1 MVESR
6 PPMFCSSCGAQLS
19 STGRF
24 CSSCGAPVDLDAAST
39 IVGNDPSAAGDE
51 ETLAPSTPRRTPAPP
66 RTPSQRTPSAVS
78 LPLSSSDPIGG
89 GRFVPGQIVAER
101 YRIVALAGRGGM
113 GEVYRAED
121 LKLAQIVAIKFLPES
136 LSKDPGALARFHSEV
151 RIARQVSHPNVCR
164 MFDIGDADGVTF
176 LTMEYVDGED
186 LSSLV
191 RRIGRLSPDKA
202 TEIAR
207 QTCAGLAAAHERGVI
222 HRDLKPANLML
233 DSAGKI
239 RITDFGL
246 AGIAAS
252 IQGAEVRAG
261 TPAYMAPE
269 QLAGKEVTVKSDLY
283 SLGLVLY
290 EILTGKRAFEATTL
304 PELIKQ
310 REEST
315 PTSPFS
321 LVRDLDPLLE
331 RVILRCLQKDPALRP
346 ASALQVAAALPG
358 GDPLAAA
365 LAAGETPSPQMVAA
379 AGENAGLTPRW
390 ALAALAA
397 VLLGTL
403 LFTYLGVKENGL
415 ERMHPDRS
423 PEVLARHA
431 EEIIAKLDYPARAGD
446 RVGGFSY
453 DYDFLSYVSK
463 NSKSQQDWSQILSQR
478 PQLLDYWYR
487 QSPSEMIPQGWWN
500 VMTPGVVTFDDPPPT
515 LSGMITLWMDAEG
528 RLLWLQA
535 IPQEVEA
542 QVPTAQGAAQPAAPA
557 VDWSALF
564 AAAEIDPARLRP
576 ATPTWI
582 SLAGTDT
589 RAAWDGTWPGSGRPL
604 HVEAAALRGKPVF
617 FSLIGPWT
625 KPERVRPDK
634 GSAADKAGSIFGLT
648 RAIVVV
654 VGGLW
659 FAMRNLA
666 RGRGDRRGAWRLAC
680 VVFAVQIATFLCR
693 AHFVADRN
701 VLLLTVMAVSTGLFA
716 AGAMWLLYIALEP
729 YVRRNWP
736 QTIISWTRL
745 TAGRLRDPL
754 VGRDLVTGV
763 VMGMAWILVF
773 EAGVLFR
780 MRTGA
785 PPQLP
790 VAEYLLG
797 TREAAAVW
805 LNRVVNSISAGFLFC
820 VGAAAGVG
828 AESLGGRGA
837 LCRYLHRAK
846 NSGQRSHRRG
856 NHRVDG
862 DLRHRRDCRGAF
874 RLDRAGNRHVH
885 GQRAAESAVHA
896 GFFELVRR
904 ALPFY
909 RADLRG
915 HRCVGLLQFPR
926 RQAAVEG
933 RTFRLATPPAAR
945 GFRSSARTEAQ
956 LPRLCRT
963 LAVTVALS
971 VSSSPSAR
979 LAASRAFSRNDESSR
994 NAQRSTNGW
1003 LAASKGLRR
1012 RVAAPRAIRS
1022 SYSVNPSENRGR
1034 RSPSTSAGA

>member
-1 MVESR
+1 M
-6 PPMFCSSCGAQLS
+6 
-19 STGRF
+19 
-24 CSSCGAPVDLDAAST
+24 
-39 IVGNDPSAAGDE
+39 
-51 ETLAPSTPRRTPAPP
+51 
-66 RTPSQRTPSAVS
+66 
-78 LPLSSSDPIGG
+78 
-89 GRFVPGQIVAER
+89 PGQIVADR

-121 LKLAQIVAIKFLPES
+121 VKLGQIVAIKFLPES
-136 LSKDPGALARFHSEV
+136 LSKDAGALARFHSEV
-151 RIARQVSHPNVCR
+151 RIARQVAHPNVCR

-186 LSSLV
+186 LASLV
-191 RRIGRLSPDKA
+191 RRIGRLSPDKV

-233 DSAGKI
+233 DGTGKI

-290 EILTGKRAFEATTL
+290 EVLTGKRAFEATTL
-304 PELIKQ
+304 PELMRL
-310 REEST
+310 REESA
-315 PTSPFS
+315 PTSPSS

-331 RVILRCLQKDPALRP
+331 RVILRCLEKDPALRP

-379 AGENAGLTPRW
+379 AGETTGLTPRMG
-390 ALAALAA
+390 LEALAA

-403 LFTYLGVKENGL
+403 LFTYIGVKENGL
-415 ERMHPDRS
+415 ERLHPDRP
-423 PEVLARHA
+423 PEVLTHHA
-431 EEIIAKLDYPARAGD
+431 QEIIAKLGYPARA
-446 RVGGFSY
+446 GGFSY

-515 LSGMITLWMDAEG
+515 LSGMITVWMDAEG
-528 RLLWLQA
+528 RLQWLQA
-535 IPQEVEA
+535 IPSEVET
-542 QVPTAQGAAQPAAPA
+542 QTPSTQGAAQP

-564 AAAEIDPARLRP
+564 AAAEIDPALLRP

-582 SLAGTDT
+582 SLAGADT

-625 KPERVRPDK
+625 KPERMRPDE

-648 RAIVVV
+648 VSMVVV
-654 VGGLW
+654 VGGIW

-666 RGRGDRRGAWRLAC
+666 RGRGDRKGAWRLAC
-680 VVFAVQIATFLCR
+680 VVFALQIATFLCR
-693 AHFVADRN
+693 AHFVADMN

-773 EAGVLFR
+773 EVGSLFR

-805 LNRVVNSISAGFLFC
+805 LSTAVNSVPLLFFFAL
-820 VGAAAGVG
+820 VLLRVLVRNRWVAAALFV
-828 AESLGGRGA
+828 
-837 LCRYLHRAK
+837 
-846 NSGQRSHRRG
+846 
-856 NHRVDG
+856 VI
-862 DLRHRRDCRGAF
+862 F
-874 RLDRAGNRHVH
+874 
-885 GQRAAESAVHA
+885 
-896 GFFELVRR
+896 
-904 ALPFY
+904 
-909 RADLRG
+909 
-915 HRCVGLLQFPR
+915 
-926 RQAAVEG
+926 
-933 RTFRLATPPAAR
+933 T
-945 GFRSSARTEAQ
+945 
-956 LPRLCRT
+956 
-963 LAVTVALS
+963 
-971 VSSSPSAR
+971 
-979 LAASRAFSRNDESSR
+979 
-994 NAQRSTNGW
+994 
-1003 LAASKGLRR
+1003 ASKILGSDHIVVETIVWMAIYVIAAIAVVRFGLIVLGTAAFMANMLLNLPYTLDFSNWYAAHCLFIVLTF
-1012 RVAAPRAIRS
+1012 VAIGAWGFYNS
-1022 SYSVNPSENRGR
+1022 L
-1034 RSPSTSAGA
+1034 AGKPLWKDELFE